1 MLLRYLKID
10 VRRAFGNWRFPIC
23 VIIISVLLLYNKDEP
38 ADVVSWMN
46 HVNTMQLLF
55 IAMGIASV
63 PYVGS
68 YIDDNCHKF
77 RIQMELRSNHREY
90 YIISKMLVV
99 FISTQITFILG
110 FLITLQINYIRLGMP
125 DETQWFEI
133 LDLERA
139 YMQYLKEGRTGLY
152 FAVCIFHMSVLA
164 GFMSLL
170 GLFVSEFVNNKIAAY
185 TFPLL
190 CVYVQDILMQRL
202 LGWQRGAVISW
213 KALGV
218 NQLEMTLSG
227 QQPSTFFF
235 QIQTMK

>member
-110 FLITLQINYIRLGMP
+110 F
-125 DETQWFEI
+125 
-133 LDLERA
+133 
-139 YMQYLKEGRTGLY
+139 
-152 FAVCIFHMSVLA
+152 
-164 GFMSLL
+164 
-170 GLFVSEFVNNKIAAY
+170 
-185 TFPLL
+185 
-190 CVYVQDILMQRL
+190 
-202 LGWQRGAVISW
+202 
-213 KALGV
+213 
-218 NQLEMTLSG
+218 
-227 QQPSTFFF
+227 
-235 QIQTMK
+235 

>member
-1 MLLRYLKID
+1 
-10 VRRAFGNWRFPIC
+10 
-23 VIIISVLLLYNKDEP
+23 
-38 ADVVSWMN
+38 MN

-235 QIQTMK
+235 QICCYIFIVSYCINYKNGRRK

>member
-77 RIQMELRSNHREY
+77 RIQMELRSNHRE
-90 YIISKMLVV
+90 
-99 FISTQITFILG
+99 
-110 FLITLQINYIRLGMP
+110 
-125 DETQWFEI
+125 
-133 LDLERA
+133 
-139 YMQYLKEGRTGLY
+139 
-152 FAVCIFHMSVLA
+152 
-164 GFMSLL
+164 
-170 GLFVSEFVNNKIAAY
+170 
-185 TFPLL
+185 
-190 CVYVQDILMQRL
+190 
-202 LGWQRGAVISW
+202 
-213 KALGV
+213 
-218 NQLEMTLSG
+218 
-227 QQPSTFFF
+227 
-235 QIQTMK
+235 

>member
-152 FAVCIFHMSVLA
+152 LQ
-164 GFMSLL
+164 
-170 GLFVSEFVNNKIAAY
+170 FVSSICQYWQA
-185 TFPLL
+185 L
-190 CVYVQDILMQRL
+190 CHC
-202 LGWQRGAVISW
+202 LGCLCQS
-213 KALGV
+213 L
-218 NQLEMTLSG
+218 
-227 QQPSTFFF
+227 
-235 QIQTMK
+235 